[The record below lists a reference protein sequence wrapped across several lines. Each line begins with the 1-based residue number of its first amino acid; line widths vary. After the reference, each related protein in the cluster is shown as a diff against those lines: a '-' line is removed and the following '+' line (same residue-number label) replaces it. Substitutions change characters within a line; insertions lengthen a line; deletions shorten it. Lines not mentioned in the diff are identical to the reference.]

1 MLKHLLLVHGMR
13 RGNLNERLSA
23 FIDDLMSPHE
33 TALSTAF
40 LESEQQN
47 PYIVI
52 ERLIAEG
59 ATHIVITPLL
69 ILSAS
74 HMKEDAAEI
83 VEHFKWSHPRV
94 QIDVRPTLAH
104 HPLTKEIVKAR
115 ITAAGNPDEPDTG
128 IVVIAHG
135 NARFPET
142 DEELES
148 FTRGMGMNRGIHPL
162 MLYGNLSFEALLP
175 EISKG
180 YRHLIVVPLFLYD
193 GYLVNKMKE
202 RLHGMNLDSS
212 YEVTPSLNFDP
223 LLKRV
228 VMNHMAG
235 RG

>member
-1 MLKHLLLVHGMR
+1 MFKHLLLVHGMR

-23 FIDDLMSPHE
+23 FIDDLMSPQE
-33 TALSTAF
+33 STFSTAF
-40 LESEQQN
+40 LESDRQN

-52 ERLIAEG
+52 ERLIREG
-59 ATHIVITPLL
+59 ATRIVITPML

-74 HMKEDAAEI
+74 HMKEDVAEI
-83 VEHFKWSHPRV
+83 RAHFKSSHPSV
-94 QIDVRPTLAH
+94 ELEVRPTLAS

-115 ITAAGNPDEPDTG
+115 IREAEGSPGPDTG
-128 IVVIAHG
+128 VVVIAHG

-148 FTRGMGMNRGIHPL
+148 FTRAMKMDCDVHPL
-162 MLYGNLSFEALLP
+162 MIYGNLSFEALLP

-180 YRHLIVVPLFLYD
+180 HRHLIVVPLFLYD
-193 GYLVNKMKE
+193 GYLVNRIKDK
-202 RLHGMNLDSS
+202 LHALELHST

-223 LLKRV
+223 MLSRV
-228 VMNHMAG
+228 IMDHMSG